1 MKSKLSSNNN
11 YKQRGFTLIEVL
23 IVIAILGILYSVAL
37 PAYTEHMQHSRRADT
52 QQVLLQ
58 YGASLERIYSR
69 NGGYPNTFATQNTD
83 YYTFTYTPTKKAPG
97 AVVDFKNRGFNLK
110 ATPKS
115 GSAQARDRCGELM
128 IKHDGSNSAAVN
140 DCWE

>member
-1 MKSKLSSNNN
+1 M
-11 YKQRGFTLIEVL
+11 
-23 IVIAILGILYSVAL
+23 AL
-37 PAYTEHMQHSRRADT
+37 PAYTEHMQTLD
-52 QQVLLQ
+52 VLILSKF
-58 YGASLERIYSR
+58 YYSMVPLERIYSR

-110 ATPKS
+110 ATPKP
-115 GSAQARDRCGELM
+115 GSAQAGDRCGELM